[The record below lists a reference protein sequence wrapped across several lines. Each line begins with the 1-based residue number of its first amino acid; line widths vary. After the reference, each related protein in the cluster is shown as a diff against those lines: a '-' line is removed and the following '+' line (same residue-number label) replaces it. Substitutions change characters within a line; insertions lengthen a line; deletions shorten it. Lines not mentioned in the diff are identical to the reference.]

1 MIQRQLFRTHYYIY
15 ITESSRK
22 NVKYDITNLTTSTD
36 GRDFGHRATA
46 TLNVGANIGPAHPGN
61 AGTFSS

>member
-1 MIQRQLFRTHYYIY
+1 MIQRQLFRTHYYI
-15 ITESSRK
+15 TESLRK
-22 NVKYDITNLTTSTD
+22 IVKYDNLTNLTTSTN

-46 TLNVGANIGPAHPGN
+46 TLNVGANIGPAQPGN